1 MLGMYVTPEPCSYPV
16 DLSIGP
22 DCMTPPNL
30 LKPFSAPVTIIVLQ
44 LSSEA
49 VNFGSMKSG
58 LDWCS
63 DYLFLFFSWNSLASL
78 PQAFVCEC
86 MLVIVSSWPEALEL
100 VIGVHFYG
108 NWKPFVYVSI
118 GLAVEY

>member
-22 DCMTPPNL
+22 DCMTPPKL

-63 DYLFLFFSWNSLASL
+63 DYLFSWNSLASL

-100 VIGVHFYG
+100 VIGVRFYG
-108 NWKPFVYVSI
+108 NWKLFVYVVI